1 MTKAANSLNSNK
13 VAWQGTR
20 MTQRVEGGDSGTHE
34 RRSFSGI
41 KRFRHAGKCLHRRNH
56 EFLVAA
62 VITHSANQSVH
73 AVDEIPSPALETRA
87 ILPAMPADTNTF
99 ARLPTGYTGAELID
113 HSSYFMSRHSGIRN
127 AGKDSLLGNEI
138 AVTDS
143 ARLNANP
150 DLSRAGLRNLTLHNL
165 KIRPRLRYLHCFH
178 FCHLLPPHHLRL
190 MSLGGRDRQ
199 KYLKTRVSWM

>member
-34 RRSFSGI
+34 RRGFSGI
-41 KRFRHAGKCLHRRNH
+41 ERFRHAGQGLHWRNH

-62 VITHSANQSVH
+62 VITHSANQRVH

-87 ILPAMPADTNTF
+87 ILSAMPADPNTF
-99 ARLPTGYTGAELID
+99 ARLPTGYTGADFVD
-113 HSSYFMSRHSGIRN
+113 HASYLVSGNARVGY

-143 ARLNANP
+143 ACLNANP
-150 DLSRAGLRNLTLHNL
+150 NLSRAWLRNLTLYDL
-165 KIRPRLRYLHCFH
+165 KIRP
-178 FCHLLPPHHLRL
+178 
-190 MSLGGRDRQ
+190 
-199 KYLKTRVSWM
+199 